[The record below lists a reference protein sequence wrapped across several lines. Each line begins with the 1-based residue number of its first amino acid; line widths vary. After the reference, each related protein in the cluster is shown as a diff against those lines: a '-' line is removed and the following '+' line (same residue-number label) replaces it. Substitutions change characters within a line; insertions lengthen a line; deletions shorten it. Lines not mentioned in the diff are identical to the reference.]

1 MTCGEGRQWQ
11 DVAETYTP
19 GKTNFIQVRGL
30 SDTAVV
36 SDICDH
42 FGIGLLIQQD
52 ILNVNHAAKIEQHD
66 GKRDEDHAQRNRAE
80 RTPEHAL
87 QALFVRQ
94 IAASE
99 RNNDRI
105 VAAEENVD
113 HDDLTDGTPMKINQ

>member
-1 MTCGEGRQWQ
+1 MANNLLSERLVYTGKSPVKTHLHICTYDKDGVTCGEGRQWQ

-52 ILNVNHAAKIEQHD
+52 ILNVNHAAK
-66 GKRDEDHAQRNRAE
+66 RAGVH
-80 RTPEHAL
+80 RGRRGS
-87 QALFVRQ
+87 VWRCRQ
-94 IAASE
+94 G
-99 RNNDRI
+99 
-105 VAAEENVD
+105 
-113 HDDLTDGTPMKINQ
+113 H